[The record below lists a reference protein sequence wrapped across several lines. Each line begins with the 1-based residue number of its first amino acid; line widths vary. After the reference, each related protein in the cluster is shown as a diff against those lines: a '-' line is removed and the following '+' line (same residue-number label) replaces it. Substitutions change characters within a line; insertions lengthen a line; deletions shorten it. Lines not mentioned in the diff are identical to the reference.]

1 MLSVADELKAEDRE
15 RLLAMTPAERVAR
28 ALALGRRDREIF
40 RAGQG
45 LTPEDARR
53 ILEHQRQVGR
63 RRSRCLEELI
73 G

>member
-1 MLSVADELKAEDRE
+1 
-15 RLLAMTPAERVAR
+15 MTPAERVAR

-40 RAGQG
+40 RAGHG
-45 LTPEDARR
+45 LTAEA
-53 ILEHQRQVGR
+53 GR